1 VQIKAGKI
9 GHISHLSVSNTL
21 HENIEVTEQLLRRK
35 PDLVALYVAG
45 GGLPGALDALQA
57 SVRARSIVTV
67 GNAMTEH
74 TKLGRIENGLTM
86 IFAHP
91 IQRLAAEAITQMQR
105 DIAAATPP
113 GMRLI
118 NFDIFGP
125 ENI

>member
-9 GHISHLSVSNTL
+9 GHISNLSVSNTL
-21 HENIEVTEQLLRRK
+21 YENTEITEQLLQRK

-57 SVRARSIVTV
+57 SGRARSIVTV
-67 GNAMTEH
+67 GNDMTEH
-74 TKLGRIENGLTM
+74 TKLGRIENVLTM

-113 GMRLI
+113 GKRLI
-118 NFDIFGP
+118 SFDIFGP